1 MGGLAGAAG
10 GASGAGLGLTAL
22 SSIVSA
28 SGTQASDQFQAEVLN
43 QKAQVGQAAATEV
56 NANYVQK
63 LNMTLGNID
72 AVRAAGHNNPAG
84 PEASVLRG
92 TTEEYANESKSIA
105 VGNILQQSQM
115 DTASANYLNQAGS
128 FAMLQGVLGAGGGA
142 ATTAGKTDFGSFGL
156 PPTMTNNPTVAGS
169 LY

>member
-105 VGNILQQSQM
+105 VGNIMQQSQM
-115 DTASANYLNQAGS
+115 DTASANYLNHAGS
-128 FAMLQGVLGAGGGA
+128 FAMLQGVLGAAGGA
-142 ATTAGKTDFGSFGL
+142 ATTAASTKSGIFGL
-156 PPTMTNNPTVAGS
+156 TNPSVSAVSVG
-169 LY
+169 